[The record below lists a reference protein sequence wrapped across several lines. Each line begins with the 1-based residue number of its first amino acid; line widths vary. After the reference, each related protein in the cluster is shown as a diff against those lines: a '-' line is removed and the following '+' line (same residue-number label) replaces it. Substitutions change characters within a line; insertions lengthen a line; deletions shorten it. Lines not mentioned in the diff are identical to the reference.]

1 MRVPVRPPDELQLT
15 QRLLV
20 STGQGRNIA
29 TNYDTTS
36 ELTVTTGPRRMSAT
50 ARLHHSLAERMA
62 VF

>member
-1 MRVPVRPPDELQLT
+1 MRLPVRPPDELQLT

-29 TNYDTTS
+29 TNYDITS
-36 ELTVTTGPRRMSAT
+36 ELTVTTGLRRMSAT
-50 ARLHHSLAERMA
+50 ARLHHSLAERII